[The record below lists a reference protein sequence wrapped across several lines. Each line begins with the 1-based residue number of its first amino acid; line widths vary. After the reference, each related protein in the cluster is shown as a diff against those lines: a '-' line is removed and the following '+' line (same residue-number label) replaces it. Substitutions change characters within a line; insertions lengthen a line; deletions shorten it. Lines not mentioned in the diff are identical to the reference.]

1 MYQSAEIM
9 YMRCITPLHVGCGSD
24 LGVVDLPIQREKHTD
39 YPKIES
45 SGLKGCVREYF
56 EDKAEDMEEE
66 ICVHKLFGYDRDSK
80 SVNKKEIDSIFT
92 DNSQYA
98 GAVGFSDGRILLF
111 PVKSAKGIF
120 AWITCSSVMNKWLDE
135 ARLCNKHNLYESIS
149 PEIPDPEENKAF
161 CSDES
166 LFIKRNTDSKIYLE
180 EYEFTASENDRVKDI
195 AEKLGDLLHVDRLKN
210 KLVIINDNA
219 FHDFVTMSTEV
230 ITRTKINNETGAV
243 QEGALFT
250 EEYLPSETVMY
261 SMVLFSPTFLP
272 NNNQNKECK
281 NLTGDEVKAAFFHIM
296 SSNNGTVLQI
306 GAGATIGKGITQINW
321 EV

>member
-1 MYQSAEIM
+1 
-9 YMRCITPLHVGCGSD
+9 
-24 LGVVDLPIQREKHTD
+24 
-39 YPKIES
+39 
-45 SGLKGCVREYF
+45 
-56 EDKAEDMEEE
+56 
-66 ICVHKLFGYDRDSK
+66 
-80 SVNKKEIDSIFT
+80 
-92 DNSQYA
+92 
-98 GAVGFSDGRILLF
+98 
-111 PVKSAKGIF
+111 
-120 AWITCSSVMNKWLDE
+120 MNKWLDE

-296 SSNNGTVLQI
+296 SSNNETVLQI